1 MQVEIP
7 KLNKL
12 PYQIYF
18 CNLLLSARATVHDR
32 MEANHIRTVG
42 ILMSFIKL
50 FVLGAGKLEIS
61 TLSLTFVDVR
71 VIRIYYTPEG

>member
-1 MQVEIP
+1 MQVNIP

-12 PYQIYF
+12 PYQFYF
-18 CNLLLSARATVHDR
+18 CNLLLSASAPVHNR

-42 ILMSFIKL
+42 ILLSFIKL
-50 FVLGAGKLEIS
+50 FAQGAGKLGIS

-71 VIRIYYTPEG
+71 VIRIYYGPEG